1 MIRNNFAQ
9 NNFPMDYQIIIDDYI
24 GDWWLGTDKRS
35 IRRQLARHKDEHV
48 DVKISSLGGSL
59 DDGLDIR
66 QQFIDH
72 GDVTAHLHG
81 FVASAA
87 TVLAMGAKRIVMGKY
102 ALFLVHQCSNEV
114 FEWGQMNAT
123 DLQTLIDRLQKNKED
138 NEKIDGVLAAMYAS
152 RCKNHSQE
160 ELLDLLK
167 EDKWLTAQ
175 EALDWG
181 FVDEVVDQPAEEAPA
196 VTNAVARRFNALGL
210 TLNGLEVQPDRP
222 GFGLKL
228 QAILDGVGAI
238 RDLLTG
244 KKSNSET
251 NQHNQEKS
259 MKKKILNF
267 IALAMALSMAKLEC
281 EEGGTCQLTDE
292 QLGVLDSRMNE
303 LTSQHDADQTAIAE
317 RDATIAELR
326 KQVANLQ
333 KAPGEETGKVDETT
347 GEDAPAAATSKD
359 LYDSIKDII

>member
-9 NNFPMDYQIIIDDYI
+9 NKLTMYYQIIIDDYI
-24 GDWWLGTDKRS
+24 GDWWLGTDKQS
-35 IRRQLARHKDEHV
+35 IRRQLDRYKDEHV
-48 DVKISSLGGSL
+48 DVMISSLGGSL

-87 TVLAMGAKRIVMGKY
+87 TVVAMGAKRIVMGKY

-167 EDKWLTAQ
+167 ESKWLTAQ

-181 FVDEVVDQPAEEAPA
+181 FIDEIAEDDVAPEM
-196 VTNAVARRFNALGL
+196 TNALARKFNAAGL
-210 TLNGLEVQPDRP
+210 PLTGLEIQPDSTAF
-222 GFGLKL
+222 GFHTVLESLKAIKDMLTPKNKLAACDNTSTKLVIMDKKFTNVASLLNLEAIAITDGSATLTADQL
-228 QAILDGVGAI
+228 QAIEDRL
-238 RDLLTG
+238 
-244 KKSNSET
+244 
-251 NQHNQEKS
+251 
-259 MKKKILNF
+259 
-267 IALAMALSMAKLEC
+267 
-281 EEGGTCQLTDE
+281 
-292 QLGVLDSRMNE
+292 NE
-303 LTSQHDADQTAIAE
+303 LQSQHQADADTIAE
-317 RDATIAELR
+317 RDKTISGLEA
-326 KQVANLQ
+326 QVKNLQ
-333 KAPGEETGKVDETT
+333 QAPADTTAKVDEASADNRPMNSK
-347 GEDAPAAATSKD
+347 EMFNQIKD
-359 LYDSIKDII
+359 LI

>member
-1 MIRNNFAQ
+1 MY
-9 NNFPMDYQIIIDDYI
+9 YQIIIDDYI
-24 GDWWLGTDKRS
+24 GDWWLGTDKQS
-35 IRRQLARHKDEHV
+35 IRRQLDRYKDEHV

-59 DDGLDIR
+59 YDGLDIR

-87 TVLAMGAKRIVMGKY
+87 TVVAMGAKRIVMGKY

-167 EDKWLTAQ
+167 ESKWLTAQ

-181 FVDEVVDQPAEEAPA
+181 FIDEIAEDDVAPEM
-196 VTNAVARRFNALGL
+196 TNALARKFNAAGL
-210 TLNGLEVQPDRP
+210 PLTGLEIQPDSTAF
-222 GFGLKL
+222 GFHTVLESLKAIKDMLTPKNKLAACDDTSTKLVIMDKKFTNVASLLNLEAIAITDGSATLTADQL
-228 QAILDGVGAI
+228 QAIEDRL
-238 RDLLTG
+238 
-244 KKSNSET
+244 
-251 NQHNQEKS
+251 
-259 MKKKILNF
+259 
-267 IALAMALSMAKLEC
+267 
-281 EEGGTCQLTDE
+281 
-292 QLGVLDSRMNE
+292 NE
-303 LTSQHDADQTAIAE
+303 LQSQHQTDAD
-317 RDATIAELR
+317 TIAKRDKTISGLEA
-326 KQVANLQ
+326 QVKNLQ
-333 KAPGEETGKVDETT
+333 QAPADTTGKVDEASADNRPMNSK
-347 GEDAPAAATSKD
+347 EMFNQIKD
-359 LYDSIKDII
+359 LI

>member
-1 MIRNNFAQ
+1 
-9 NNFPMDYQIIIDDYI
+9 MDYQIIIDDYI
-24 GDWWLGTDKRS
+24 GDWWLGTDKQS

-87 TVLAMGAKRIVMGKY
+87 TVIAMGAKRIVMGKY
-102 ALFLVHQCSNEV
+102 ALFLVHQCCNEV
-114 FEWGQMNAT
+114 FEWGQMNST

-167 EDKWLTAQ
+167 ESKWLTAQ

-181 FVDEVVDQPAEEAPA
+181 FIDEIKDDDEAPEL
-196 VTNAVARRFNALGL
+196 TNALARKFNSAGL
-210 TLNGLEVQPDRP
+210 PLTGLEIQPDSAAF
-222 GFGLKL
+222 GFHTILDSLKAIKDML
-228 QAILDGVGAI
+228 TPKNKLAACDDDTSTKIVIMEKKFTNVASLLNLEAIAMTDGSATLTDDQMQAIEDRL
-238 RDLLTG
+238 
-244 KKSNSET
+244 
-251 NQHNQEKS
+251 
-259 MKKKILNF
+259 
-267 IALAMALSMAKLEC
+267 
-281 EEGGTCQLTDE
+281 
-292 QLGVLDSRMNE
+292 NE
-303 LTSQHDADQTAIAE
+303 LQLQHQDDADTIAE
-317 RDATIAELR
+317 RDNTINDLEQ
-326 KQVANLQ
+326 QVKNLQ
-333 KAPGEETGKVDETT
+333 AAPAAETSKVDEADT
-347 GEDAPAAATSKD
+347 DNQPRNSKEMFN
-359 LYDSIKDII
+359 SIKELI

>member
-1 MIRNNFAQ
+1 
-9 NNFPMDYQIIIDDYI
+9 MDYQIIIDDYI
-24 GDWWLGTDKRS
+24 GDWWLGTDKQS

-123 DLQTLIDRLQKNKED
+123 ELQELIDRLQKNKED
-138 NEKIDGVLAAMYAS
+138 NEKIDMVLAAMYAS
-152 RCKNHSQE
+152 RCKNHTQE

-167 EDKWLTAQ
+167 ESKWLTAQ

-181 FVDEVVDQPAEEAPA
+181 FVDEILDADEEAPEL
-196 VTNAVARRFNALGL
+196 TNAIAKKFNAAGL
-210 TLNGLEVQPDRP
+210 PLTGLEIQPER
-222 GFGLKL
+222 GGLLQSIFDSLKAIKDMISPKDKL
-228 QAILDGVGAI
+228 ATCNEDTSTIIVNMEKEFKTVASVLKVDTLASQDGSVTLTADQMQAIED
-238 RDLLTG
+238 R
-244 KKSNSET
+244 
-251 NQHNQEKS
+251 
-259 MKKKILNF
+259 LN
-267 IALAMALSMAKLEC
+267 ALE
-281 EEGGTCQLTDE
+281 
-292 QLGVLDSRMNE
+292 
-303 LTSQHDADQTAIAE
+303 SQHSDDANTIAE
-317 RDATIAELR
+317 RDNTINALEQ
-326 KQVANLQ
+326 QVQNLQ
-333 KAPGEETGKVDETT
+333 AAPADETSKVDEADT
-347 GEDAPAAATSKD
+347 DNQPRTSKD
-359 LYDSIKDII
+359 MFNSIKDLI

>member
-1 MIRNNFAQ
+1 MIRNIFAL
-9 NNFPMDYQIIIDDYI
+9 NKLPMDYQIIIDDYI
-24 GDWWLGTDKRS
+24 GDWWLGTDKQS

-87 TVLAMGAKRIVMGKY
+87 TVIAMGAKRIVMGKY
-102 ALFLVHQCSNEV
+102 ALFLVHQCCNEV
-114 FEWGQMNAT
+114 FEWGQMNST

-167 EDKWLTAQ
+167 ESKWLTAQ

-181 FVDEVVDQPAEEAPA
+181 FIDEIKDDDEAPEL
-196 VTNAVARRFNALGL
+196 TNALARKFNSAGL
-210 TLNGLEVQPDRP
+210 PLTGLEIQPDSAAF
-222 GFGLKL
+222 GFHTILDSLKAIKDML
-228 QAILDGVGAI
+228 TPKNKLAACDDDTSTKIVIMEKKFTNVASLLNLEAIAMTDGSATLTDDQMQAIEDRL
-238 RDLLTG
+238 
-244 KKSNSET
+244 
-251 NQHNQEKS
+251 
-259 MKKKILNF
+259 
-267 IALAMALSMAKLEC
+267 
-281 EEGGTCQLTDE
+281 
-292 QLGVLDSRMNE
+292 NE
-303 LTSQHDADQTAIAE
+303 LQLQHQDDADTIAE
-317 RDATIAELR
+317 RDNTINDLEQ
-326 KQVANLQ
+326 QVKNLQ
-333 KAPGEETGKVDETT
+333 AAPAAETSKVDEADT
-347 GEDAPAAATSKD
+347 DNQPRNSKEMFN
-359 LYDSIKDII
+359 SIKELI

>member
-1 MIRNNFAQ
+1 MY
-9 NNFPMDYQIIIDDYI
+9 YQIIIDDYI

-87 TVLAMGAKRIVMGKY
+87 TVVAMGAKRIVMGKY

-167 EDKWLTAQ
+167 ESKWLTAQ

-181 FVDEVVDQPAEEAPA
+181 FIDEIAEDDVAPEM
-196 VTNAVARRFNALGL
+196 TNALARKFNAAGL
-210 TLNGLEVQPDRP
+210 PLTGLEIQPDSTAF
-222 GFGLKL
+222 GFHTVLESLKAIKDMLTPKNKLAACDDTSTKLVIMDKKFTTVASLLNLEAIAITDGSATLTADQL
-228 QAILDGVGAI
+228 QAIEDRL
-238 RDLLTG
+238 
-244 KKSNSET
+244 
-251 NQHNQEKS
+251 
-259 MKKKILNF
+259 
-267 IALAMALSMAKLEC
+267 
-281 EEGGTCQLTDE
+281 
-292 QLGVLDSRMNE
+292 NE
-303 LTSQHDADQTAIAE
+303 LQSQHQADADTIAE
-317 RDATIAELR
+317 RDKTISGLEA
-326 KQVANLQ
+326 QVKNLQ
-333 KAPGEETGKVDETT
+333 QAPADTTAKVDEASADNRPMNSK
-347 GEDAPAAATSKD
+347 EMFNQIKD
-359 LYDSIKDII
+359 LI

>member
-1 MIRNNFAQ
+1 MY
-9 NNFPMDYQIIIDDYI
+9 YQIIIDDYI
-24 GDWWLGTDKRS
+24 GDWWLGTDKQS
-35 IRRQLARHKDEHV
+35 IRRQLNRYKDEHV

-87 TVLAMGAKRIVMGKY
+87 TVVAMGAKRIVMGKY

-167 EDKWLTAQ
+167 ESKWLTAQ

-181 FVDEVVDQPAEEAPA
+181 FIDEIAEDDVAPEM
-196 VTNAVARRFNALGL
+196 TNALARKFNAAGL
-210 TLNGLEVQPDRP
+210 PLTGLEIQPDSTAF
-222 GFGLKL
+222 GFHTVLESLKVIKDMLTPKNKLAACDDTSTKLVNMDKKFTNVASLLNLEAIAITDGSATLTADQL
-228 QAILDGVGAI
+228 QAIEDRL
-238 RDLLTG
+238 
-244 KKSNSET
+244 
-251 NQHNQEKS
+251 
-259 MKKKILNF
+259 
-267 IALAMALSMAKLEC
+267 
-281 EEGGTCQLTDE
+281 
-292 QLGVLDSRMNE
+292 NE
-303 LTSQHDADQTAIAE
+303 LQSQHQADADTIAE
-317 RDATIAELR
+317 RDKTISELEA
-326 KQVANLQ
+326 QVKNLQ
-333 KAPGEETGKVDETT
+333 QAPADTTAKVDEASADNRPMNSK
-347 GEDAPAAATSKD
+347 EMFNQIKD
-359 LYDSIKDII
+359 LI

>member
-1 MIRNNFAQ
+1 MKMIRNIFAL
-9 NNFPMDYQIIIDDYI
+9 NKLPMDYQIIIDDYI
-24 GDWWLGTDKRS
+24 GDWWLGTDKQS

-167 EDKWLTAQ
+167 ESKWLTAQ

-181 FVDEVVDQPAEEAPA
+181 FIDEIKDDDEAPEM
-196 VTNAVARRFNALGL
+196 TNALARKFNSAGLPLTGLEIQPDSAAFGFHTILDSLKAIKDMLTPKNKLAACDDTSTKLVIMEKKFTNVASLLNLEAIAITDGSATLTSDQMQAIEDRLNAL
-210 TLNGLEVQPDRP
+210 E
-222 GFGLKL
+222 
-228 QAILDGVGAI
+228 
-238 RDLLTG
+238 
-244 KKSNSET
+244 
-251 NQHNQEKS
+251 
-259 MKKKILNF
+259 
-267 IALAMALSMAKLEC
+267 
-281 EEGGTCQLTDE
+281 
-292 QLGVLDSRMNE
+292 
-303 LTSQHDADQTAIAE
+303 SQHQADANTIAE
-317 RDATIAELR
+317 RDNTINDLEQ
-326 KQVANLQ
+326 QVKNLQ
-333 KAPGEETGKVDETT
+333 AAPAAETSKVDEADTT
-347 GEDAPAAATSKD
+347 TQPRNSKEMFN
-359 LYDSIKDII
+359 SIKELI

>member
-9 NNFPMDYQIIIDDYI
+9 NKLTMYYQIIIDDYI
-24 GDWWLGTDKRS
+24 GDWWLGTDKQS
-35 IRRQLARHKDEHV
+35 IRRQLDRYKDEHV

-87 TVLAMGAKRIVMGKY
+87 TVVAMGAKRIVMGKY

-167 EDKWLTAQ
+167 ESKWLTAQ

-181 FVDEVVDQPAEEAPA
+181 FIDEIAEDDVAPEM
-196 VTNAVARRFNALGL
+196 TNALARKFNAAGL
-210 TLNGLEVQPDRP
+210 PLTGLEIQPDSTAF
-222 GFGLKL
+222 GFHTVLESLKAIKDMLTPKNKLAACDDTSTKLVIMDKKFTNVASLLNLEAIAITDGSATLTADQL
-228 QAILDGVGAI
+228 QAIEDRL
-238 RDLLTG
+238 
-244 KKSNSET
+244 
-251 NQHNQEKS
+251 
-259 MKKKILNF
+259 
-267 IALAMALSMAKLEC
+267 
-281 EEGGTCQLTDE
+281 
-292 QLGVLDSRMNE
+292 NE
-303 LTSQHDADQTAIAE
+303 LQSQHQADADTIAE
-317 RDATIAELR
+317 RDKTISGLEA
-326 KQVANLQ
+326 QVKNLQ
-333 KAPGEETGKVDETT
+333 QAPADTTAKVDEASADNRPMNSK
-347 GEDAPAAATSKD
+347 EMFNQIKD
-359 LYDSIKDII
+359 LI

>member
-9 NNFPMDYQIIIDDYI
+9 NKLTMYYQIIIDDYI
-24 GDWWLGTDKRS
+24 GDWWLGTDKQS
-35 IRRQLARHKDEHV
+35 IRRQLDRYKDEHV

-87 TVLAMGAKRIVMGKY
+87 TVVAMGAKRIVMGKY

-167 EDKWLTAQ
+167 ESKWLTAQ

-181 FVDEVVDQPAEEAPA
+181 FIDEIAEDDVAPEM
-196 VTNAVARRFNALGL
+196 TNALARKFNAAGL
-210 TLNGLEVQPDRP
+210 PLTGLEIQPDSTAF
-222 GFGLKL
+222 GFHTVLESLKAIKDMLTPKNKLAACDDTSTKLVIMDKKFTNVASLLNLEAIAITDGSATLTADQL
-228 QAILDGVGAI
+228 QAIEDRL
-238 RDLLTG
+238 
-244 KKSNSET
+244 
-251 NQHNQEKS
+251 
-259 MKKKILNF
+259 
-267 IALAMALSMAKLEC
+267 
-281 EEGGTCQLTDE
+281 
-292 QLGVLDSRMNE
+292 NE
-303 LTSQHDADQTAIAE
+303 LQSQHQTDADTIAE
-317 RDATIAELR
+317 RDKTISGLEA
-326 KQVANLQ
+326 QVKNLQ
-333 KAPGEETGKVDETT
+333 QAPADTTGKVDEASADNRPMNSK
-347 GEDAPAAATSKD
+347 EMFNQIKD
-359 LYDSIKDII
+359 LI

>member
-1 MIRNNFAQ
+1 
-9 NNFPMDYQIIIDDYI
+9 MDYQIIIDDYI
-24 GDWWLGTDKRS
+24 GDWWLGTDKQS

-167 EDKWLTAQ
+167 ESKWLTAQ

-181 FVDEVVDQPAEEAPA
+181 FIDEIKEDDEAPQM
-196 VTNAVARRFNALGL
+196 TNALAKKFNAAGL
-210 TLNGLEVQPDRP
+210 PLTGLEIQPDSAAF
-222 GFGLKL
+222 GFHT
-228 QAILDGVGAI
+228 ILDSLKAI
-238 RDLLTG
+238 KEMLTPKNKLAACDDDTSTKLVIMEHKFTNVASLL
-244 KKSNSET
+244 NLEA
-251 NQHNQEKS
+251 
-259 MKKKILNF
+259 
-267 IALAMALSMAKLEC
+267 IAMTDGSATLTAEQLQTIENRLKKLE
-281 EEGGTCQLTDE
+281 
-292 QLGVLDSRMNE
+292 
-303 LTSQHDADQTAIAE
+303 SQHSTDATTIAE
-317 RDATIAELR
+317 RDNTIYGLEA
-326 KQVANLQ
+326 QVKNLQ
-333 KAPGEETGKVDETT
+333 QAPADTTAKVDEASADNRPMNSK
-347 GEDAPAAATSKD
+347 EMFNQIKD
-359 LYDSIKDII
+359 LI

>member
-9 NNFPMDYQIIIDDYI
+9 NKLTMYYQIIIDDYI
-24 GDWWLGTDKRS
+24 GDWWLGTDKQS
-35 IRRQLARHKDEHV
+35 IRRQLDRHKDEHV

-87 TVLAMGAKRIVMGKY
+87 TVVAMGAKHIVMGKY

-167 EDKWLTAQ
+167 ESKWLTAQ

-181 FVDEVVDQPAEEAPA
+181 FIDEIAEDDVAPEM
-196 VTNAVARRFNALGL
+196 TNALARKFNAAGL
-210 TLNGLEVQPDRP
+210 PLTGLEIQPDSTAF
-222 GFGLKL
+222 GFHTVLESLKAIKDMLTPKNKLAACDDTSTKLVVMDKKFTNVASLLNLEAIAITDGSATLTADQL
-228 QAILDGVGAI
+228 QAIEDRL
-238 RDLLTG
+238 
-244 KKSNSET
+244 
-251 NQHNQEKS
+251 
-259 MKKKILNF
+259 
-267 IALAMALSMAKLEC
+267 
-281 EEGGTCQLTDE
+281 
-292 QLGVLDSRMNE
+292 NE
-303 LTSQHDADQTAIAE
+303 LQSQHQADAD
-317 RDATIAELR
+317 TIAKRDKTISGLEA
-326 KQVANLQ
+326 QVKNLQ
-333 KAPGEETGKVDETT
+333 QAPADTTAKVDEASADNRPMNSK
-347 GEDAPAAATSKD
+347 EMFNQIKD
-359 LYDSIKDII
+359 LI

>member
-1 MIRNNFAQ
+1 MY
-9 NNFPMDYQIIIDDYI
+9 YQIIIDDYI
-24 GDWWLGTDKRS
+24 GDWWLGTDKQS
-35 IRRQLARHKDEHV
+35 IRRQLDRYKDKHV

-87 TVLAMGAKRIVMGKY
+87 TVVAMGAKRIVMGKY

-167 EDKWLTAQ
+167 ESKWLTAQ

-181 FVDEVVDQPAEEAPA
+181 FIDEIAEDDVAPEM
-196 VTNAVARRFNALGL
+196 TNALARKFNAAGL
-210 TLNGLEVQPDRP
+210 PLTGLEIQPDSTAF
-222 GFGLKL
+222 GFHSILESLKAIKDMLTPKNKLAACDDTSTKLVIMDKKFTNVASLLNLEAIAITDGSATLTADQL
-228 QAILDGVGAI
+228 QAIEDRL
-238 RDLLTG
+238 
-244 KKSNSET
+244 
-251 NQHNQEKS
+251 
-259 MKKKILNF
+259 
-267 IALAMALSMAKLEC
+267 
-281 EEGGTCQLTDE
+281 
-292 QLGVLDSRMNE
+292 NE
-303 LTSQHDADQTAIAE
+303 LQSQHQADADTIAE
-317 RDATIAELR
+317 RDNTISGLEA
-326 KQVANLQ
+326 QVKNLQ
-333 KAPGEETGKVDETT
+333 QAPADTTAKVDEASADNRPMNSK
-347 GEDAPAAATSKD
+347 EMFNQIKD
-359 LYDSIKDII
+359 LI

>member
-1 MIRNNFAQ
+1 
-9 NNFPMDYQIIIDDYI
+9 MDYQIIIDDYI
-24 GDWWLGTDKRS
+24 GDWLLGTDKQS
-35 IRRQLARHKDEHV
+35 IRRQLERYKDVHV

-114 FEWGQMNAT
+114 FECGQMNSTA
-123 DLQTLIDRLQKNKED
+123 LQTLIDRLQKNKED

-167 EDKWLTAQ
+167 ESKWLTAQ

-181 FVDEVVDQPAEEAPA
+181 FIDEIKDDDEAPEM
-196 VTNAVARRFNALGL
+196 TNALARKFNSAGLPLTGLEIQPDSTAFGFHTILDSLKAIKDMLTPKNKLAACDDTSTKLVIMEKKFTNVASLLKLEAIAMTDGSATLTADQMQAIEDRLNAL
-210 TLNGLEVQPDRP
+210 E
-222 GFGLKL
+222 L
-228 QAILDGVGAI
+228 QHQA
-238 RDLLTG
+238 
-244 KKSNSET
+244 
-251 NQHNQEKS
+251 
-259 MKKKILNF
+259 
-267 IALAMALSMAKLEC
+267 
-281 EEGGTCQLTDE
+281 
-292 QLGVLDSRMNE
+292 
-303 LTSQHDADQTAIAE
+303 DADTIAE
-317 RDATIAELR
+317 RDNTINDLEQQVRNLKAAPAAE
-326 KQVANLQ
+326 
-333 KAPGEETGKVDETT
+333 TSKVDEADT
-347 GEDAPAAATSKD
+347 DNQPRNSKEMFN
-359 LYDSIKDII
+359 SIKELI

>member
-1 MIRNNFAQ
+1 
-9 NNFPMDYQIIIDDYI
+9 MDYQIIIDDYI
-24 GDWWLGTDKRS
+24 GDWWLGTDKQS
-35 IRRQLARHKDEHV
+35 IRRQLARYKDEHV

-167 EDKWLTAQ
+167 ESKWLTAQ

-181 FVDEVVDQPAEEAPA
+181 FIDEIKDDDEAPEM
-196 VTNAVARRFNALGL
+196 TNALARKFNSAGL
-210 TLNGLEVQPDRP
+210 PLTGLEIQPDSAAF
-222 GFGLKL
+222 GFHT
-228 QAILDGVGAI
+228 ILDSLKAI
-238 RDLLTG
+238 KDMLTQ
-244 KKSNSET
+244 KNKLAACDDDTST
-251 NQHNQEKS
+251 KLVIMEKS
-259 MKKKILNF
+259 LPTWR
-267 IALAMALSMAKLEC
+267 ACS
-281 EEGGTCQLTDE
+281 TWRP
-292 QLGVLDSRMNE
+292 S
-303 LTSQHDADQTAIAE
+303 
-317 RDATIAELR
+317 
-326 KQVANLQ
+326 
-333 KAPGEETGKVDETT
+333 P
-347 GEDAPAAATSKD
+347 
-359 LYDSIKDII
+359 

>member
-1 MIRNNFAQ
+1 MKMIRNIFAL
-9 NNFPMDYQIIIDDYI
+9 NKLPMDYQIIIDDYI
-24 GDWWLGTDKRS
+24 GDWWLGTDKQS

-48 DVKISSLGGSL
+48 DVKISSLGGNL

-114 FEWGQMNAT
+114 FEWGKMNAT

-167 EDKWLTAQ
+167 ESKWLTAQ

-181 FVDEVVDQPAEEAPA
+181 FIDEIKDDDEAPEL
-196 VTNAVARRFNALGL
+196 TNALARKFNSAGL
-210 TLNGLEVQPDRP
+210 PLTGLEIQPDSAAF
-222 GFGLKL
+222 GFHTILDSLKAIKDML
-228 QAILDGVGAI
+228 TPKNKLAACDDTSTKLVIMEKKFTNVASLLNLEAIAMTDGSATLTADQMQAIEDRL
-238 RDLLTG
+238 
-244 KKSNSET
+244 
-251 NQHNQEKS
+251 
-259 MKKKILNF
+259 
-267 IALAMALSMAKLEC
+267 
-281 EEGGTCQLTDE
+281 
-292 QLGVLDSRMNE
+292 NE
-303 LTSQHDADQTAIAE
+303 LQLQHQDDADTIAE
-317 RDATIAELR
+317 RDNTISGLEA
-326 KQVANLQ
+326 QVKNLQ
-333 KAPGEETGKVDETT
+333 QAPADTTAKVDEAST
-347 GEDAPAAATSKD
+347 DNRPVNSKEMFN
-359 LYDSIKDII
+359 SIKELI

>member
-1 MIRNNFAQ
+1 
-9 NNFPMDYQIIIDDYI
+9 MDYQIIIDDYI

-87 TVLAMGAKRIVMGKY
+87 TVLAMGAKHIVMGKY

-123 DLQTLIDRLQKNKED
+123 DLQSLIDRLQKNKED

-167 EDKWLTAQ
+167 ESKWLTAQ

-181 FVDEVVDQPAEEAPA
+181 FIDEIAEDDVAPEM
-196 VTNAVARRFNALGL
+196 TNALARKFNAAGL
-210 TLNGLEVQPDRP
+210 PLTGLEIQPDSNA
-222 GFGLKL
+222 FGIRTIIDSLK
-228 QAILDGVGAI
+228 AIK
-238 RDLLTG
+238 DLLTP
-244 KKSNSET
+244 KTNSLRVMT
-251 NQHNQEKS
+251 PAQ
-259 MKKKILNF
+259 
-267 IALAMALSMAKLEC
+267 
-281 EEGGTCQLTDE
+281 
-292 QLGVLDSRMNE
+292 
-303 LTSQHDADQTAIAE
+303 TS
-317 RDATIAELR
+317 
-326 KQVANLQ
+326 
-333 KAPGEETGKVDETT
+333 
-347 GEDAPAAATSKD
+347 
-359 LYDSIKDII
+359 

>member
-1 MIRNNFAQ
+1 MKMIRNIFAL
-9 NNFPMDYQIIIDDYI
+9 NKLPMDYQIIIDDYI
-24 GDWWLGTDKRS
+24 GDWWLGTDKQS
-35 IRRQLARHKDEHV
+35 IRRQLARYKDEHV

-123 DLQTLIDRLQKNKED
+123 ALQTLIDRLQKNKED

-167 EDKWLTAQ
+167 ESKWLTAQ

-181 FVDEVVDQPAEEAPA
+181 FIDEIKDDDEAPEM
-196 VTNAVARRFNALGL
+196 TNALARKFNSAGLPLTGLEIQPDSAAFGFHTILDSLKAIKDMLTPKNKLAACDDTSTKLVIMEKKFTNVASLLNLEAIAMTDGSATLTADQMQAIEDRLNAL
-210 TLNGLEVQPDRP
+210 E
-222 GFGLKL
+222 L
-228 QAILDGVGAI
+228 QHQA
-238 RDLLTG
+238 
-244 KKSNSET
+244 
-251 NQHNQEKS
+251 
-259 MKKKILNF
+259 
-267 IALAMALSMAKLEC
+267 
-281 EEGGTCQLTDE
+281 
-292 QLGVLDSRMNE
+292 
-303 LTSQHDADQTAIAE
+303 DADTIAE
-317 RDATIAELR
+317 RDNTISGLEA
-326 KQVANLQ
+326 QVQNLQ
-333 KAPGEETGKVDETT
+333 QAPADTTAKVDEAST
-347 GEDAPAAATSKD
+347 DNRPVNSKEMFN
-359 LYDSIKDII
+359 SIKELI